1 MKNRIILMFITGL
14 LPFIMWA
21 QSTKEVLNAHVTYLA
36 SEELEGRGLGTK
48 GKDLAEK
55 YIVSAFEKAGL
66 SPLKEGSFIEN
77 FNSKSD
83 LAWIEATNIVGVIP
97 GSDATLKNE
106 YIVIGAHYDHLG
118 YKLEGKE
125 KIIFPGA
132 DDNAS
137 GVAMLLELAKTL
149 NKPAFK
155 QKRTIIFVAFDAE
168 ESGLLG
174 SENFIENLDPSIKSN
189 IKAMFSFDM
198 VGMLGANKGLILKGL
213 GGIEKG
219 KDVALIAASKQGI
232 PLLDTSSNVELRTDT
247 KSFGDAGIPAVHVF
261 TGLKSPYHR
270 PEDTAD
276 LLDYAGMIKIH
287 DFTVGLLNAFNE
299 MNAIESTKEMKAK
312 LANPEK
318 ISQRFQVGIIASLGS
333 GQHLYRDAFFD
344 AKTAFSYSAGIQLN
358 YKLNKN
364 FNIQVEGLY
373 DHNASRSE
381 AGRFRRQSFTVP
393 VNIEYGTST
402 YSGNDYRFF
411 GFLGPYY
418 RNNFDGRDGN
428 VDLDFDNIHEATEFG
443 MSLGFGLDIQKF
455 RIAYTYRQGF
465 NSIYS
470 NDVNVIATGSY
481 LTIGVRF

>member
-14 LPFIMWA
+14 LPFVMWA
-21 QSTKEVLNAHVTYLA
+21 QPTKEVLNAHVAYLA

-66 SPLKEGSFIEN
+66 TPLKDGSFVES
-77 FNSKSD
+77 FNIKSD
-83 LAWIEATNIVGVIP
+83 LAWIQASNIVGIIP
-97 GSDATLKNE
+97 GSDANLKNE

-118 YKLEGKE
+118 YVMNDKT
-125 KIIFPGA
+125 KIIYPGA

-137 GVAMLLELAKTL
+137 GVAMMLELAKTL
-149 NKPAFK
+149 KKPEFN

-174 SENFIENLDPSIKSN
+174 SKNFLENLDPKVKSN

-213 GGIEKG
+213 GGIQNAKE
-219 KDVALIAASKQGI
+219 VALEIATKNGI
-232 PLLDTSSNVELRTDT
+232 EITDTSSNVEQRTDT

-276 LLDYAGMIKIH
+276 LLDYSGMVKIH
-287 DFTVGLLNAFNE
+287 DFTIGLLNAFNE
-299 MNAIESTKEMKAK
+299 MSTIESTKALKAK

-333 GQHLYRDAFFD
+333 GQHLYRDAFFN

-393 VNIEYGTST
+393 VNVEYGTST

-428 VDLDFDNIHEATEFG
+428 DDLDFDNIHETTEFG

-470 NDVNVIATGSY
+470 TDVNVIATGSY